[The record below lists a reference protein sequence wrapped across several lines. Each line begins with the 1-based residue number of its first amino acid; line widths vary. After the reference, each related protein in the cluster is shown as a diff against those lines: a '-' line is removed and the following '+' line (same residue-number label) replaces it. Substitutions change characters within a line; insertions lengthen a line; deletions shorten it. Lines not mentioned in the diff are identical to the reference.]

1 MFIYFFGGFY
11 CNFSPS
17 ISQVYRNQG
26 EKINSMTWKN
36 SSRCS
41 RSFPLALYA
50 SPTLIKC
57 IRGVDGEMLERT
69 PNGFGLFKGFVA
81 EM

>member
-1 MFIYFFGGFY
+1 MFLFQIIY
-11 CNFSPS
+11 CNLKLVDFTSVS
-17 ISQVYRNQG
+17 ESR
-26 EKINSMTWKN
+26 EKINLMTYKDFQGAALP
-36 SSRCS
+36 
-41 RSFPLALYA
+41 FPSALYA

-69 PNGFGLFKGFVA
+69 LKGFGLFKGFVA